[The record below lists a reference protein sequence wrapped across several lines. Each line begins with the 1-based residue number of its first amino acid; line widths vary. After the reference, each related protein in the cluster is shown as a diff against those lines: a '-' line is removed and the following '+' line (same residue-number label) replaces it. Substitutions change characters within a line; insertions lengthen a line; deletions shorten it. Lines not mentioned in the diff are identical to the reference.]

1 MRLLTAS
8 IFITNDEGCGGIC
21 APDYRQGQDCTNPA
35 IWSSNSCHIPTFVI
49 APNTPAGT
57 RSGVPLTLYSI
68 LRTVEEQF
76 GFPLLGHAADTATNS
91 MIAPFHLG
99 AAQG

>member
-1 MRLLTAS
+1 M
-8 IFITNDEGCGGIC
+8 
-21 APDYRQGQDCTNPA
+21 
-35 IWSSNSCHIPTFVI
+35 I

-76 GFPLLGHAADTATNS
+76 GFPLLGHVADTATNS